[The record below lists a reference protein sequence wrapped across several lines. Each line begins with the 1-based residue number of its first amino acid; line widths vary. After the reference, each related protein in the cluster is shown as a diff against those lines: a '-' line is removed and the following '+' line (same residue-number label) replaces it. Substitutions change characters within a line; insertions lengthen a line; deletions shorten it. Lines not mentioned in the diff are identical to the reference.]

1 MHNVAF
7 AVIAV
12 CVSDKDSPAVG
23 IDRCNTASRPTGF
36 AELIGHDTPQRNQLR
51 AGVIILS
58 LFLSTAM
65 HAAPCGLHGSASKTS
80 REHALNAF
88 KNRSQ
93 APSAINPHITLGKLG
108 QGSRYD
114 NNEAAAIIGYVAL
127 VKPGGKETCN
137 CKAEAPHQDTHIALV
152 TSPAYTN
159 DDSKYV
165 IVEVTP
171 RTRQRY
177 HFPSTATLKKQ
188 ILHKRVMVT
197 GWLSYD
203 AMHTG
208 NAANTNPNGKK
219 IWRATCEEIHPV
231 SGIKVLH

>member
-1 MHNVAF
+1 M
-7 AVIAV
+7 
-12 CVSDKDSPAVG
+12 
-23 IDRCNTASRPTGF
+23 
-36 AELIGHDTPQRNQLR
+36 R
-51 AGVIILS
+51 AGIIILS
-58 LFLSTAM
+58 FFLTTAT
-65 HAAPCGLHGSASKTS
+65 HGAPCGIHGSASKTS
-80 REHALNAF
+80 REYALNAF

-93 APSAINPHITLGKLG
+93 APSAINPSITLQKLA

-127 VKPGGKETCN
+127 VKPGDAETCN
-137 CKAEAPHQDTHIALV
+137 CKAKDLAHRDTHIALV
-152 TSPAYTN
+152 TSPAYAN

-197 GWLSYD
+197 AWLFYD

>member
-1 MHNVAF
+1 
-7 AVIAV
+7 
-12 CVSDKDSPAVG
+12 
-23 IDRCNTASRPTGF
+23 
-36 AELIGHDTPQRNQLR
+36 
-51 AGVIILS
+51 
-58 LFLSTAM
+58 LFLTAVM
-65 HAAPCGLHGSASKTS
+65 DAAPCGIHGNADSRS
-80 REHALNAF
+80 REYALNPF

-93 APSAINPHITLGKLG
+93 APSAINPHITLAKLA
-108 QGSRYD
+108 QGSNYG

-137 CKAEAPHQDTHIALV
+137 CKKDAPNQDTHIALV
-152 TSPAYTN
+152 TNPAYAN
-159 DDSKYV
+159 EESKYV

-171 RTRQRY
+171 RTRRRY

-197 GWLSYD
+197 GWLFYD